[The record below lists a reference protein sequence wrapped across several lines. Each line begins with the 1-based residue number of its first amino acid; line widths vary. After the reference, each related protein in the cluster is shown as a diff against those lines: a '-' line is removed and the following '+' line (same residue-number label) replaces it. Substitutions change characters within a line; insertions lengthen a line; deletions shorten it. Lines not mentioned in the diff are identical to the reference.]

1 MAYRKVFIAIDCDNE
16 QEQAM
21 VQNIAK
27 EISATFSIKAKDVI
41 GFYPFVVKHKAMLY
55 SAVKTVA
62 SEGKKG
68 VMKLIPMLL
77 KKL

>member
-1 MAYRKVFIAIDCDNE
+1 MDRKIIIVVDCANE
-16 QEQAM
+16 EEKIM
-21 VQNIAK
+21 VQNIAN
-27 EISATFSIKAKDVI
+27 EISGTFNMKGEDII
-41 GFYPFVVKHKAMLY
+41 GFYPFVKKNKALLY

-68 VMKLIPMLL
+68 VMKSVPMLL

>member
-1 MAYRKVFIAIDCDNE
+1 MDRKIIIVVDCANE
-16 QEQAM
+16 EEKIM
-21 VQNIAK
+21 VQNIAN
-27 EISATFSIKAKDVI
+27 EISGTFNMKGQDIR
-41 GFYPFVVKHKAMLY
+41 GFYPFVKKNKALLY

-68 VMKLIPMLL
+68 VMKLVPMLL

>member
-1 MAYRKVFIAIDCDNE
+1 MDRKIIIVVDCANE
-16 QEQAM
+16 EEKIM
-21 VQNIAK
+21 VQNIAN
-27 EISATFSIKAKDVI
+27 EISGTFNMKGEDII
-41 GFYPFVVKHKAMLY
+41 GFYPFVKKNKALLY

-68 VMKLIPMLL
+68 VMKLVPMLL

>member
-1 MAYRKVFIAIDCDNE
+1 MAYRKVFIAVDCDSE
-16 QEQAM
+16 QELQM

-27 EISATFSIKAKDVI
+27 EISGTFSIKAKDVI
-41 GFYPFVVKHKAMLY
+41 NFYPF
-55 SAVKTVA
+55 VKTVA

-68 VMKLIPMLL
+68 VMKLVPMLL